1 MKNDEKFEEEWTC
14 REEFDNFWPEHSKVS
29 SVWAKRRYR
38 GVIFHH
44 TEEWCK
50 IWRKTGLWFEKWHE
64 EFGKFSP
71 EHSKVLKLGLWW
83 DPFIQSRICM
93 SSKIIE
99 ELQVITM
106 KKANAKFEK
115 ELTCCFNINI
125 RNLTNFDP
133 STGKSQKFAL

>member
-44 TEEWCK
+44 TEECCK

-133 STGKSQKFAL
+133 SSGKSQKFAL